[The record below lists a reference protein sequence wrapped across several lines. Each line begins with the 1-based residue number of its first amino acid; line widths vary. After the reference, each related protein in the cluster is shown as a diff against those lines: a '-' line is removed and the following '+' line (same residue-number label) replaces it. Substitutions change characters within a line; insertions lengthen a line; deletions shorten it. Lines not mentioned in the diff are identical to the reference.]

1 MELVVLVKTWL
12 KLGTGVVCAT
22 PPITALGMLNTGAS
36 HVYVVMK
43 GKGDG
48 FIENGFPGQ
57 MVVSLFKMVGVGF
70 TVATKVKGLPGQPC
84 AIGVTV

>member
-1 MELVVLVKTWL
+1 VV
-12 KLGTGVVCAT
+12 
-22 PPITALGMLNTGAS
+22 I
-36 HVYVVMK
+36 K

-57 MVVSLFKMVGVGF
+57 MVVSLFKMVGVGL
-70 TVATKVKGLPGQPC
+70 TVATKENGLPGQPC

>member
-1 MELVVLVKTWL
+1 
-12 KLGTGVVCAT
+12 
-22 PPITALGMLNTGAS
+22 MLNTGAS
-36 HVYVVMK
+36 QVYVVIK

-57 MVVSLFKMVGVGF
+57 MVVSLFKIVGVGF